1 MRLSRL
7 ILNNFSNRSCG
18 GPPPIICNDAVHLA
32 ESKFTKRTC
41 ARPSL
46 CFATNNLIGQF
57 GEHTPKTNA
66 SLFLNEQTLVQPWP
80 SSTFALFQRSPL
92 LWYWPTCATCLLC
105 ECIPRIQQI
114 SFARAAFA
122 SASSLLFHQIR
133 MNMVLYIRVP
143 HGEWWVSQA
152 GREAE
157 EAYLLILLALCPADK
172 RFL

>member
-1 MRLSRL
+1 MRLSPL
-7 ILNNFSNRSCG
+7 LNKFSDRSCG
-18 GPPPIICNDAVHLA
+18 GPPPIISNDAVHLA

-46 CFATNNLIGQF
+46 FCNKQPNWPIWRT
-57 GEHTPKTNA
+57 HTPNTNA
-66 SLFLNEQTLVQPWP
+66 SLFLNEQTLAQPWP

-92 LWYWPTCATCLLC
+92 TGPLA
-105 ECIPRIQQI
+105 PR
-114 SFARAAFA
+114 ACWA
-122 SASSLLFHQIR
+122 SASHSKFRFSSFCFDLISCVIS
-133 MNMVLYIRVP
+133 NTNNIVLYIRVA